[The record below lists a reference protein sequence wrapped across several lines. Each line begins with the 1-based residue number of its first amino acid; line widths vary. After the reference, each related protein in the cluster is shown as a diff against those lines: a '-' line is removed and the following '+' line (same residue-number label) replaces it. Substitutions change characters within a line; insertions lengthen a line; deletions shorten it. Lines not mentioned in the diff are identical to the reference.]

1 MPKANVLLS
10 WSKDRSRA
18 IAEAFRDWLP
28 DVVHGVNV
36 WMSSSDLE
44 KGSPWLRE
52 LTDQLASSAV
62 GVVFVTPENQH
73 EPWLIYEAGVI
84 SRAVPERRC
93 CPILFGLR
101 PTDVTGPLGQFQAT
115 IWEKADLLLLVKAIN
130 AKAGEDAED
139 EARVTRQFER
149 VWPELQPKIDEIMR
163 RASPAAT
170 RPSERTLLEELLEV
184 VRGLRHSTDRH
195 EEALVKLGR
204 EILAQRAPGG
214 LSLPNIVSTPWTLG
228 KPVLSWVDGQLVE
241 RPPGSDALGQ
251 GRQPRRKF
259 QRRKPP
265 PDTKP

>member
-130 AKAGEDAED
+130 AKAGEDAEGGGPHRPCGCL
-139 EARVTRQFER
+139 AVNAAPSGRWAVC
-149 VWPELQPKIDEIMR
+149 QPM
-163 RASPAAT
+163 
-170 RPSERTLLEELLEV
+170 
-184 VRGLRHSTDRH
+184 
-195 EEALVKLGR
+195 
-204 EILAQRAPGG
+204 
-214 LSLPNIVSTPWTLG
+214 
-228 KPVLSWVDGQLVE
+228 
-241 RPPGSDALGQ
+241 PGS
-251 GRQPRRKF
+251 PRSAA
-259 QRRKPP
+259 P
-265 PDTKP
+265 